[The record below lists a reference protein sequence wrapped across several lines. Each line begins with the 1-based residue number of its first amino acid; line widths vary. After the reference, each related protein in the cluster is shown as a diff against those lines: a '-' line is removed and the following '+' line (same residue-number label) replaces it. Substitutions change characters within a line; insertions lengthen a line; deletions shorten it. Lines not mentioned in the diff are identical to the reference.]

1 MSTKFVTIFSID
13 LSTHH
18 KCMIQG
24 EKLEGGLSF
33 HFNIPSFS
41 FFLPSV
47 FAIFAIFIHIY
58 INIAQQSCDDYP
70 NNSH

>member
-1 MSTKFVTIFSID
+1 MAMTNVTIFSID

-41 FFLPSV
+41 FFLLSV
-47 FAIFAIFIHIY
+47 FAIFIHIY